1 MNGLSLEFEG
11 STGQNEPGILPGAH
25 ALLTIPVGKP
35 IDQAIPRPGGMVNI
49 IPISSLGI
57 LYNGIRLISG
67 GFSAFGGVLD
77 QFQEASAKPISTG

>member
-35 IDQAIPRPGGMVNI
+35 IGQAIPRPGGMDSI
-49 IPISSLGI
+49 IPKPFLGI
-57 LYNGIRLISG
+57 LFNGIRLIR
-67 GFSAFGGVLD
+67 LI
-77 QFQEASAKPISTG
+77 KP